1 MYMDNKKYK
10 SFPKEEVEKFMNDKK
25 AFDDWIRKGT
35 MLYGAWDMIN
45 VDDDIMLDHLYEVL
59 RFFGVKNL
67 GAPSGKPF
75 VSFKEVEPNEG
86 DLGDYDVGP
95 GKKYKDLADKISHQF
110 GIPNHKR
117 TEF

>member
-67 GAPSGKPF
+67 GAPTG
-75 VSFKEVEPNEG
+75 E
-86 DLGDYDVGP
+86 LDVGP
-95 GKKYKDLADKISHQF
+95 GKKYKDLADKVSHQF
-110 GIPNHKR
+110 GIPNDKWSNSK
-117 TEF
+117 F